1 MFLFPHGVDYFFKVM
16 SSSDEFDVALRTHLE
31 IHFYGFANY
40 NYSNRTDLDRAEIL
54 ARSTEKVS
62 IGATKY
68 LSISLELLQTN
79 LERVFSS
86 TRSISIKFMLSPGT
100 RELGFSHS
108 TANPGTLADFPSA
121 SSACTL

>member
-1 MFLFPHGVDYFFKVM
+1 MKKIDVNKINIDHFIGIELFLFPHGVDYFFKVM

-31 IHFYGFANY
+31 IHLYGSANY

-68 LSISLELLQTN
+68 LTVSSKLLQAN
-79 LERVFSS
+79 LEYF
-86 TRSISIKFMLSPGT
+86 F
-100 RELGFSHS
+100 
-108 TANPGTLADFPSA
+108 
-121 SSACTL
+121 

>member
-16 SSSDEFDVALRTHLE
+16 SSSGEFHVALRTHLE
-31 IHFYGFANY
+31 VYIYGFDNY

-68 LSISLELLQTN
+68 LTVSSKLLQAN
-79 LERVFSS
+79 LEYF
-86 TRSISIKFMLSPGT
+86 F
-100 RELGFSHS
+100 
-108 TANPGTLADFPSA
+108 
-121 SSACTL
+121 